1 MLSCNQLKVGE
12 GERDNDQGIIS
23 AEVLLL
29 EGKEFF
35 LEREEAQG

>member
-1 MLSCNQLKVGE
+1 MLSRNQLKVGK
-12 GERDNDQGIIS
+12 GEKDNNRGIIS

-29 EGKEFF
+29 EGKELF